1 MRLLKGIAL
10 LLIVL
15 VLAFAGFFVWASS
28 GTLAEDELAAL
39 TVYDDGAVRRAAP
52 HDTFTVMTYNLGYL
66 SATTN
71 NRPVKTTAAF
81 FAETMETAVAL
92 IRRVDPDVIA
102 FQEIDFGA
110 GRSYDVHQLD
120 TLAARGGYAASAT
133 AVNWDERYVPF
144 PSANPLMHFGHVL
157 SGQAVLSRYRLSQ
170 HERLVLERPER
181 VMSYPPPLNRLAEA
195 FYIDRLAQVVAVDL
209 GQPVLLINVHLEAWD
224 AATRQRQAR
233 QVRALV
239 ERYRDDHAVVLLGDF
254 NIVSPEHRT
263 MEALEAQGFQ
273 IPENLKK
280 EKTNLKG
287 DKHYDQIALKVED
300 KRLEIGE
307 SGVFDFRRLV
317 FRAQDFDSYFDKMPA
332 GKRDFHFKGPKNG
345 QPRTDEEKLDYY
357 LEEWRTWQISDHMP
371 MWVELKTD
379 FSEDYLEALKV

>member
-1 MRLLKGIAL
+1 MTFYSELRRWTDEAARRRAADRLLAIRNKQQNEIFPHKSDRSL
-10 LLIVL
+10 LLATWNIRDFDSNKFGHGRRLPESFHYIAEIISGFDIVAVQEVNRNL
-15 VLAFAGFFVWASS
+15 SALRKVIRLLGPSWDFIVTDTTEGSGGNTERLAFLYDRRKVLFRKIAGEVVLPKGQKIVSRKKIAADSDA
-28 GTLAEDELAAL
+28 GEQAVQEDELQFARTPFVVAFQSNWFKFNL
-39 TVYDDGAVRRAAP
+39 CTVHIYFGSSSGAKLKRRIAEIGRIA
-52 HDTFTVMTYNLGYL
+52 
-66 SATTN
+66 
-71 NRPVKTTAAF
+71 KF
-81 FAETMETAVAL
+81 FA
-92 IRRVDPDVIA
+92 RRQKKEEGD
-102 FQEIDFGA
+102 
-110 GRSYDVHQLD
+110 
-120 TLAARGGYAASAT
+120 
-133 AVNWDERYVPF
+133 
-144 PSANPLMHFGHVL
+144 
-157 SGQAVLSRYRLSQ
+157 
-170 HERLVLERPER
+170 
-181 VMSYPPPLNRLAEA
+181 
-195 FYIDRLAQVVAVDL
+195 YI
-209 GQPVLLINVHLEAWD
+209 
-224 AATRQRQAR
+224 
-233 QVRALV
+233 
-239 ERYRDDHAVVLLGDF
+239 LLGDF

-332 GKRDFHFKGPKNG
+332 DKRDFHFKGAKNG

-379 FSEDYLEALKV
+379 FSEDYLEALKA